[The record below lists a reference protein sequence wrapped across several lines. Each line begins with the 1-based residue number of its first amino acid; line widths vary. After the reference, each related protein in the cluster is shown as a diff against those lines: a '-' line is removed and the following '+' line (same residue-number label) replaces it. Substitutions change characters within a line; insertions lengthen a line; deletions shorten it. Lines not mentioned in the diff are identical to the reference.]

1 MNKLNLTLRESLI
14 IIFPGFLFSSLLL
27 ITIKK
32 HLELGFLESD
42 FLITVFSV
50 LIGSILYSSNLAKK
64 MSYFKNATGS
74 ERAKK
79 HFGENIENAR
89 VEFFKFYDSVE
100 VSEEFKSKENIYTSL
115 YHMFFNSS
123 ILILLLVLVT
133 LVLNIVS
140 LQKDWHLFIFQV
152 IVLFLCTLNTYLI
165 FQNKVE
171 KSFNRVANQFI
182 KFKEKELGY
191 V

>member
-42 FLITVFSV
+42 FLITIFSV

-74 ERAKK
+74 KRAKK
-79 HFGENIENAR
+79 HFGENIKNAQ
-89 VEFFKFYDSVE
+89 VEFFKFYDSAE

-140 LQKDWHLFIFQV
+140 LHKDWHLFIFQV
-152 IVLFLCTLNTYLI
+152 IVLFLCIFNTYLI
-165 FQNKVE
+165 FRNKVE